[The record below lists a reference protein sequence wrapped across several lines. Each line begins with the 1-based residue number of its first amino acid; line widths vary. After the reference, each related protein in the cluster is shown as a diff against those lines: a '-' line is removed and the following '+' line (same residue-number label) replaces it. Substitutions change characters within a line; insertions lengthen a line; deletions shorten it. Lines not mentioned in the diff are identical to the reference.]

1 MILPHLHSEHFQFGL
16 RGGWILSS
24 FWLNYR
30 MDEGGSCKRLSP
42 SLKKN
47 YNIRE
52 RRGYYDDGLPGAGLQ
67 GLRFKRFYFLNCNF
81 KNYVGVG
88 KD

>member
-42 SLKKN
+42 SLK
-47 YNIRE
+47 E
-52 RRGYYDDGLPGAGLQ
+52 LQ
-67 GLRFKRFYFLNCNF
+67 YQ
-81 KNYVGVG
+81 G
-88 KD
+88 KEGIL